1 MPSPHSEPGL
11 HTSLNCLFLSQV
23 SLVFFLHI
31 FVCLVAAHMG
41 KPKWGWKTQ
50 MGLEGWLHKLA
61 PLGMHL

>member
-23 SLVFFLHI
+23 SLVFFLRI
-31 FVCLVAAHMG
+31 FVCLVAAYYG
-41 KPKWGWKTQ
+41 QIQ